1 MYTGKHDVRIT
12 ARCPHCGE
20 VTVKEIDYRVE
31 GIGAAQVEVIDAFN
45 CKACAKVAFKEER
58 QPTASAMV
66 EDGKDAGK
74 L

>member
-1 MYTGKHDVRIT
+1 M
-12 ARCPHCGE
+12 
-20 VTVKEIDYRVE
+20 KEIDYRVE